1 LIAAFYK
8 PCGKTYEEQHK
19 AAYEL
24 LYAAASFLDLSA
36 GKVEKDE
43 NGKPF
48 FPDAPSVFFSIAHA
62 DGMAAVAIGSSKC
75 GIDVEGKRKVSERIR
90 KKFLNGANED
100 EALLRWTERES
111 YGKYEAYFDLP
122 MIYRFERTVDW
133 AYRIQIV
140 MRESSKCKL
149 KERKVEVYYE

>member
-1 LIAAFYK
+1 MIAAFYK

-111 YGKYEAYFDLP
+111 YGKYEGSGFFAEPNYDGVSFTT
-122 MIYRFERTVDW
+122 FTVNGFTVTVCADKNETVE
-133 AYRIQIV
+133 I
-140 MRESSKCKL
+140 
-149 KERKVEVYYE
+149 KEI

>member
-1 LIAAFYK
+1 MIAAFYK

-111 YGKYEAYFDLP
+111 YGKYEGSGFFAEPNYDGVSFTT
-122 MIYRFERTVDW
+122 FTVNGFTVTVCADKNDTVE
-133 AYRIQIV
+133 I
-140 MRESSKCKL
+140 
-149 KERKVEVYYE
+149 KEI

>member
-1 LIAAFYK
+1 M
-8 PCGKTYEEQHK
+8 
-19 AAYEL
+19 
-24 LYAAASFLDLSA
+24 
-36 GKVEKDE
+36 EKDE

-111 YGKYEAYFDLP
+111 YGKYEGSGFFAEPNYDGVSFTT
-122 MIYRFERTVDW
+122 FTVNGFTVTVCADKNETVE
-133 AYRIQIV
+133 I
-140 MRESSKCKL
+140 REI
-149 KERKVEVYYE
+149 

>member
-1 LIAAFYK
+1 MIAAFYK

-111 YGKYEAYFDLP
+111 YGKYEGSGFFAEPNYDGVSFTT
-122 MIYRFERTVDW
+122 FTVNGFTVTVCADKNETVE
-133 AYRIQIV
+133 I
-140 MRESSKCKL
+140 REI
-149 KERKVEVYYE
+149 

>member
-1 LIAAFYK
+1 MIAAFYK

-111 YGKYEAYFDLP
+111 YGKYEGSGFFAEPNYDGVSFTT
-122 MIYRFERTVDW
+122 FTVNGFTVTVCADKNETVE
-133 AYRIQIV
+133 I
-140 MRESSKCKL
+140 RET
-149 KERKVEVYYE
+149 